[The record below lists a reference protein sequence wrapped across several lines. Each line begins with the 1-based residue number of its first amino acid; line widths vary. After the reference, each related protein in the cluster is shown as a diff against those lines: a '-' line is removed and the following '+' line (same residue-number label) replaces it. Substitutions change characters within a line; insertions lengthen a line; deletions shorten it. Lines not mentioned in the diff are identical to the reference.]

1 MHEKHCIVIP
11 VWNLL
16 SLFQSGGSAPIPS
29 CLTPWSSSTTVFIIY
44 STLFISK
51 HFFSKL
57 AENVLIIPTFSK
69 SMISSEAPNTTFH
82 PKRASSLCDCDLALN
97 LKFLSVTSLSLM
109 FVPFLLLKV
118 SLFLCVYSGV
128 LPKVQGSRAQQTTEN
143 GIFDTPVS
151 RNHCRSLHWACP
163 TGFLLCILLVSA
175 S

>member
-16 SLFQSGGSAPIPS
+16 SLLQSGGSAPVPS
-29 CLTPWSSSTTVFIIY
+29 CLPPWSSSAAVFTVY
-44 STLFISK
+44 STFFISK
-51 HFFSKL
+51 HIFSKL

-69 SMISSEAPNTTFH
+69 SMIRSGAPNTTFH
-82 PKRASSLCDCDLALN
+82 PKRASSLGDCDLALN
-97 LKFLSVTSLSLM
+97 FKFLSVTLLSLM

-118 SLFLCVYSGV
+118 PLFLCVYSGV
-128 LPKVQGSRAQQTTEN
+128 LPKVQGSRAQQTTES
-143 GIFDTPVS
+143 GIFDILVS
-151 RNHCRSLHWACP
+151 RNNCRLLHWACP